1 MPAPLLTLVYV
12 REYLPILRFR
22 SNLSIS
28 CLYTGPWGLWVQEHK
43 PITSLSSVQHSLLLG
58 LRDASTVD
66 LKARC
71 SGAHPSDAVLKVR
84 VLNVGEAPGFEFPPK
99 CASLRWSELYC
110 RIASAS
116 CACFGCGFFF
126 LARWEGYTASL
137 QVLFRRN
144 DSRCSCRFGVSMGG
158 GEFRI

>member
-1 MPAPLLTLVYV
+1 MP
-12 REYLPILRFR
+12 I
-22 SNLSIS
+22 N
-28 CLYTGPWGLWVQEHK
+28 
-43 PITSLSSVQHSLLLG
+43 SLSSVQHSLLLG
-58 LRDASTVD
+58 LGDASTID

-99 CASLRWSELYC
+99 HASLRQSELHC
-110 RIASAS
+110 RIASGS
-116 CACFGCGFFF
+116 PACFGCGFFFFF

-144 DSRCSCRFGVSMGG
+144 SSRCSCRFGVFTGG